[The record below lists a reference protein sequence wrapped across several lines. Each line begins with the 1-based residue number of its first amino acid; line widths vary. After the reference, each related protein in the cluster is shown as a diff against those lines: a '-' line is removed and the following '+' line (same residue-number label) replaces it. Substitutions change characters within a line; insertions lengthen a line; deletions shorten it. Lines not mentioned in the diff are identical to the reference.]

1 MKIAF
6 PTNDG
11 ININPHFGQATHYL
25 FVTLTEAGPELSRNL
40 QPKPSHVHHPGPD
53 HHSHHHGHD
62 HANMFE
68 PLKACDIVIAGGMG
82 QPAYQAITQLN
93 VQLILTQERNI
104 DAALQAYRHNTLENT
119 PTLVHAPGH
128 HH

>member
-11 ININPHFGQATHYL
+11 ISINPHFGQATHYL
-25 FVTLTEAGPELSRNL
+25 FVTVNESGLELSRQL
-40 QPKPSHVHHPGPD
+40 QAKLSHVHHG
-53 HHSHHHGHD
+53 SNHHHHHD

-68 PLKACDIVIAGGMG
+68 PLKTCDVVIAGGMG
-82 QPAYQAITQLN
+82 QPAYQAIDKLN
-93 VQLILTQERNI
+93 VQLLLTLEQNI
-104 DAALQAYRHNTLENT
+104 NAALQAYSQNTLENM

-128 HH
+128 HHH